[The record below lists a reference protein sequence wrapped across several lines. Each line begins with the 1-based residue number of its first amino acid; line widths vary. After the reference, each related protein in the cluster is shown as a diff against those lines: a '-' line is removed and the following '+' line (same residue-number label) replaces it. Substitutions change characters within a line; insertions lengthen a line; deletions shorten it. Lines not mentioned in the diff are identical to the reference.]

1 MKERSWEGGSIVMIL
16 LGIMILIFAMYFGIK
31 EMIEPSLAIILV
43 IISILLLIPGIAI
56 YVWDYKNRH
65 QK

>member
-1 MKERSWEGGSIVMIL
+1 MKERSWEGGSIVVIL
-16 LGIMILIFAMYFGIK
+16 LGIMILIFAVYCGVK
-31 EMIEPSLAIILV
+31 ETIEPSLAIILL

>member
-16 LGIMILIFAMYFGIK
+16 LGIMILIFAVYFGIK

-56 YVWDYKNRH
+56 YVWKRR
-65 QK
+65 QI